1 MSIVLDVKSL
11 TFSYQSR
18 LILNNLSFNVK
29 EGEHFSV
36 LGPNGSGK
44 TTLLKLLTRSLK
56 PERGKIKLFEKD
68 IEVFKDW
75 HLVGYVPQTIAIESL
90 LCASVYELLKASGKH
105 FKEQVEF
112 LHLEN
117 ILNRPF
123 KSLSGGE
130 RQRVLIAMA
139 LSTRPSL
146 LILDEP
152 TNGLDPH
159 ARGHIIELL
168 QSIDK
173 TLILVSHD
181 IELVLSLAN
190 RMLCL
195 PSGEVLTPP
204 EFLLIKRQLYG
215 FH

>member
-1 MSIVLDVKSL
+1 MSIVLEVKSVSFSYGSGQIFKDLSFDVK
-11 TFSYQSR
+11 QSER
-18 LILNNLSFNVK
+18 FC
-29 EGEHFSV
+29 V

-44 TTLLKLLTRSLK
+44 TTLLKILTGNLK
-56 PERGKIKLFEKD
+56 PQRGEIKIFNKN
-68 IEVFKDW
+68 IQHFKDW
-75 HLVGYVPQTIAIESL
+75 HLVGYVPQMIAVENL
-90 LCASVYELLKASGKH
+90 LCASVYELLKASGKY

-112 LHLEN
+112 LHLES
-117 ILNRPF
+117 ILKKPF
-123 KSLSGGE
+123 RNLSGGE

-159 ARGHIIELL
+159 AREHIIELL
-168 QSIDK
+168 REIDK

-190 RMLCL
+190 RILSL
-195 PSGEVLTPP
+195 PSGEVLTPS